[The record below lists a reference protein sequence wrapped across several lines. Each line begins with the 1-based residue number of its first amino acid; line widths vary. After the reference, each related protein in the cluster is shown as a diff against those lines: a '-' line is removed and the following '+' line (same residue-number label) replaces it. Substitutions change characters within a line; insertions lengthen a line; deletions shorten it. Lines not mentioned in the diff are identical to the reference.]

1 MVLTRKQRVEYGAI
15 HFILLVVLFFL
26 FGGPWKMC
34 DNHKWALNGK
44 GREPLDDMKSFTGT
58 FAHITLEAQQQAAH
72 TL

>member
-15 HFILLVVLFFL
+15 HFILLVMLFFL
-26 FGGPWKMC
+26 FGGPWKMY

-44 GREPLDDMKSFTGT
+44 GREPLDDEEFYRDIRSYHTGGT
-58 FAHITLEAQQQAAH
+58 TTGCH

>member
-15 HFILLVVLFFL
+15 HFILLVMLFFL
-26 FGGPWKMC
+26 FGGPWKMY

-44 GREPLDDMKSFTGT
+44 GREPLDDEEFYRDIRSYHAGGTTTGC
-58 FAHITLEAQQQAAH
+58 H

>member
-1 MVLTRKQRVEYGAI
+1 ME
-15 HFILLVVLFFL
+15 
-26 FGGPWKMC
+26 
-34 DNHKWALNGK
+34 K